1 MADAIS
7 TTHKKYEEDCIRKLI
22 KENLNKCCYDSSSYK
37 KISDTFDQKEIEEMK
52 RAEQDAS
59 ITLGMSVALTELGK
73 NNEKIKELNTE
84 NFKLKEE
91 NIALKKE
98 KELLKKNLELS
109 EEIRNNS
116 SEKKIIELQEDKRE
130 LQNKIQDL
138 EYDLVKQTQLNVY
151 LVRLLKEK
159 EE

>member
-1 MADAIS
+1 MNDFNCCKSIN
-7 TTHKKYEEDCIRKLI
+7 TETEESNSDKVLTALGVLVLFDD
-22 KENLNKCCYDSSSYK
+22 LNKK
-37 KISDTFDQKEIEEMK
+37 ANT
-52 RAEQDAS
+52 
-59 ITLGMSVALTELGK
+59 
-73 NNEKIKELNTE
+73 IKELQTE
-84 NFKLKEE
+84 NSKLKEE

-130 LQNKIQDL
+130 LQYKIQKL
-138 EYDLVKQTQLNVY
+138 EFDLVKQTQLNVY

>member
-1 MADAIS
+1 MVNNSEIPNEVKDFI
-7 TTHKKYEEDCIRKLI
+7 C
-22 KENLNKCCYDSSSYK
+22 NNKCPMNYTIAK
-37 KISDTFDQKEIEEMK
+37 KCNPNTCNLVNIYSKEIMK
-52 RAEQDAS
+52 DSTFTIEFIKKAN
-59 ITLGMSVALTELGK
+59 T
-73 NNEKIKELNTE
+73 IKELSTE

-91 NIALKKE
+91 NATLKKE
-98 KELLKKNLELS
+98 NKLLNECFKLS

-130 LQNKIQDL
+130 LQYKIQKL
-138 EYDLVKQTQLNVY
+138 EYELTKQTQLNVY

>member
-1 MADAIS
+1 MNDFNCCKSIN
-7 TTHKKYEEDCIRKLI
+7 TETEESNSDKVLTALGVLVLFDD
-22 KENLNKCCYDSSSYK
+22 LNKK
-37 KISDTFDQKEIEEMK
+37 ANT
-52 RAEQDAS
+52 
-59 ITLGMSVALTELGK
+59 
-73 NNEKIKELNTE
+73 IKELQTE
-84 NFKLKEE
+84 NSKLKEE

-130 LQNKIQDL
+130 LQYKIQKL
-138 EYDLVKQTQLNVY
+138 EFDLVKQTQLNVY
-151 LVRLLKEK
+151 LVRILKEK

>member
-1 MADAIS
+1 MNDFNCFKSIN
-7 TTHKKYEEDCIRKLI
+7 TETEESNSDKVLTALGVLVLFDD
-22 KENLNKCCYDSSSYK
+22 LNKK
-37 KISDTFDQKEIEEMK
+37 ANT
-52 RAEQDAS
+52 
-59 ITLGMSVALTELGK
+59 
-73 NNEKIKELNTE
+73 IKELQTE
-84 NFKLKEE
+84 NSKLKEE
-91 NIALKKE
+91 NITLKRE

-130 LQNKIQDL
+130 LQYKIQKL

-151 LVRLLKEK
+151 LVQLLREK